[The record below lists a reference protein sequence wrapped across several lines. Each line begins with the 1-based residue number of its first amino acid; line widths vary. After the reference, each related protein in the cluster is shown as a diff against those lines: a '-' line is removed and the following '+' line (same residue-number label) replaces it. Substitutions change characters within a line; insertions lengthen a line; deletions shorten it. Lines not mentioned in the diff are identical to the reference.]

1 MLIGSIIMKI
11 RNIVILTTLLFAQ
24 PAKAEEEDRKV
35 IYKQKTEIDF
45 EGLNVDAALVKP
57 AGSFI
62 LERKQASF
70 NPLIKLRTNFNE
82 EIDKST
88 DEIK

>member
-1 MLIGSIIMKI
+1 MRRIILIAS
-11 RNIVILTTLLFAQ
+11 LLFAQ
-24 PAKAEEEDRKV
+24 PAKAEEEDDRKV
-35 IYKQKTEIDF
+35 VYKQKTEIDF

-57 AGSFI
+57 AGSFV

>member
-1 MLIGSIIMKI
+1 MRRIILIAA
-11 RNIVILTTLLFAQ
+11 LLFAQ
-24 PAKAEEEDRKV
+24 PAKAEEEDDRKV
-35 IYKQKTEIDF
+35 VYKQKTEIDF

-57 AGSFI
+57 AGSLV
-62 LERKQASF
+62 LERKKASF
-70 NPLIKLRTNFNE
+70 NPLIKLRSNFNE

>member
-1 MLIGSIIMKI
+1 M
-11 RNIVILTTLLFAQ
+11 RRVILIAALLFAQ
-24 PAKAEEEDRKV
+24 PANAKDEQEDRKV
-35 IYKQKTEIDF
+35 TYRQKTEIDF
-45 EGLNVDAALVKP
+45 EGLDVNAALVKP
-57 AGSFI
+57 AGSLV

>member
-1 MLIGSIIMKI
+1 MRRIILIAA
-11 RNIVILTTLLFAQ
+11 LLFAQ
-24 PAKAEEEDRKV
+24 PAKAEEEDDRKV
-35 IYKQKTEIDF
+35 VYKQKTEIDF

-57 AGSFI
+57 AGSFV
-62 LERKQASF
+62 LERKKSSF
-70 NPLIKLRTNFNE
+70 NPLIKLRSNFNE

>member
-1 MLIGSIIMKI
+1 MMKYTLI
-11 RNIVILTTLLFAQ
+11 ILALFLAQ
-24 PAKAEEEDRKV
+24 PANAKDEQEDRK
-35 IYKQKTEIDF
+35 IQYKQKTEIDF
-45 EGLNVDAALVKP
+45 EGLDVNAALIKP
-57 AGSFI
+57 SGSLV

>member
-1 MLIGSIIMKI
+1 MRRIILIAS
-11 RNIVILTTLLFAQ
+11 LLFAQ
-24 PAKAEEEDRKV
+24 PAKAEEEDDRKV
-35 IYKQKTEIDF
+35 VYKQKTEIDF

-57 AGSFI
+57 AGSFV
-62 LERKQASF
+62 LERKKSSF
-70 NPLIKLRTNFNE
+70 NPLIKLRSNFNE

>member
-1 MLIGSIIMKI
+1 MRRIILIAA
-11 RNIVILTTLLFAQ
+11 LLFAQ
-24 PAKAEEEDRKV
+24 PAKAEEEDDRKV
-35 IYKQKTEIDF
+35 VYKQKTEIDF

-57 AGSFI
+57 AGSFV

-70 NPLIKLRTNFNE
+70 NPLIKLRSNFNE